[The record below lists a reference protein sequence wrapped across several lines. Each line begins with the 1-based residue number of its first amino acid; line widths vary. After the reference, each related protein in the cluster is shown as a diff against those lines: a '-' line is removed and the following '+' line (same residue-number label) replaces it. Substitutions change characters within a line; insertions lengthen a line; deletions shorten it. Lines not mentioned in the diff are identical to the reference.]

1 MATFTF
7 SLQGGTPTEVEA
19 TDILQFA
26 GGTFDSRIVVDAY
39 NASTHVK
46 TAVGA
51 DKSAAN
57 TPKNN
62 KFISQAGG
70 GGGDSQ
76 VDVGAGTVDLDS
88 VAEADAALK
97 INFADAALVA
107 VVDAVVYGYD
117 GTTPATAPVG
127 VDLRLAEVG
136 NANFTEAE
144 GSGSPCALA
153 DQTTP
158 ATSHD
163 FFVVASASPV
173 SVGLKDDFSV
183 ACELTYY

>member
-7 SLQGGTPTEVEA
+7 YLQGGTPTEIEA
-19 TDILQFA
+19 TDKLQFA
-26 GGTFDSRIVVDAY
+26 GGTFDRRIAVDAY

-46 TAVGA
+46 TAADA

-70 GGGDSQ
+70 TGGDWQ
-76 VDVGAGTVDLDS
+76 VDIGAGTVDLDTVS
-88 VAEADAALK
+88 DANAALK
-97 INFADAALVA
+97 INFADAASVA
-107 VVDAVVYGYD
+107 VVDAVVYAYD
-117 GTTPATAPVG
+117 GSTPATPPPG
-127 VDLRLAEVG
+127 VDVRLAETG
-136 NANFTEAE
+136 DANFTEAE
-144 GSGSPCALA
+144 GSGSPLELA

-163 FFVVASASPV
+163 YFIVASASPT
-173 SVGLKDDFSV
+173 SVGLKAYAYAMS
-183 ACELTYY
+183 LTYY